1 MLCFLVPAPLRP
13 CLPVNKQWKVVCWF
27 YDPVVNDSMHK
38 YEYSQQHRYKTD
50 TGHMCVYTFT
60 AIRWIEK
67 SIENMWPEINS
78 IENKSLPVPLL
89 SMAGW
94 SKRNM
99 LQSELMTIN
108 RRMNKLV
115 QNSWLDS
122 MDRWMNE
129 ALTYAMWCFHDGIQ
143 MRTAGCI
150 VYIIGW
156 LGVDGKGFASKQLWN
171 NTTTINW
178 RCVKVYCVPIQLI

>member
-38 YEYSQQHRYKTD
+38 YKYSQQHRYKTD

-94 SKRNM
+94 SKRNRCRGCKASWWPSTGEWTNLCRIPDWTPWTGEWM
-99 LQSELMTIN
+99 KHW
-108 RRMNKLV
+108 RMPC
-115 QNSWLDS
+115 DAS
-122 MDRWMNE
+122 MMEFKWERPDV
-129 ALTYAMWCFHDGIQ
+129 LFISLG
-143 MRTAGCI
+143 
-150 VYIIGW
+150 GW
-156 LGVDGKGFASKQLWN
+156 G
-171 NTTTINW
+171 
-178 RCVKVYCVPIQLI
+178 